1 MKQNLMTRAV
11 ESDWMAIKPPAK
23 KRSRLTIFMVI
34 ALQLILGLA
43 GLAGAVFHA
52 FPTAIHE
59 EHQNFPVLDVTTIAW
74 LGLVVVAVVFPRIT
88 EVAFGD
94 LSVKLQEATE
104 SSEGFRDVSNDLAN
118 LTQNWSTSA
127 LLLLTLL
134 EAKDNANERNSV
146 SRNFVRDRMGEA
158 RVFLGDSPDSTVRIA
173 IWIYDE
179 NDDILR
185 FEYSPHFTPTQK
197 DYQPGEGFL
206 GQAFLER
213 RTFSE
218 ADVRQIPSYKR
229 ARDGDPPYRGVMCIP
244 LKVGDEVI
252 GMLTIDKPE
261 ATDFTQISE
270 EIARGLSAQCAYALE
285 LRRRFAEFEDP
296 IEG

>member
-1 MKQNLMTRAV
+1 
-11 ESDWMAIKPPAK
+11 MAIEPPVK
-23 KRSRLTIFMVI
+23 ESSWLTSLTVI
-34 ALQLILGLA
+34 ALQLLLGLA

-59 EHQNFPVLDVTTIAW
+59 EHQNFPVLDITTIAW
-74 LGLVVVAVVFPRIT
+74 LGLLVVAAVFPRIT

-94 LSVKLQEATE
+94 LSVKLREATE
-104 SSEGFRDVSNDLAN
+104 SSEVFRDVSKDLAN

-134 EAKDNANERNSV
+134 EDKDDANERNNV

-158 RVFLGDSPDSTVRIA
+158 RQFLGDFPDSTVRIA
-173 IWIYDE
+173 IWIYNE
-179 NDDILR
+179 SDDILR
-185 FEYSPHFTPTQK
+185 FGYSPHFTPTK
-197 DYQPGEGFL
+197 TEYKRGEGFL

-229 ARDGDPPYRGVMCIP
+229 TRDGDPPYRGVMCIP
-244 LKVGDEVI
+244 LKVGDEAI

-261 ATDFTQISE
+261 ATDFTPISE

-285 LRRRFAEFEDP
+285 LRRRFAEIDEA